1 MKRRREEATTMV
13 SLVIVVVVV
22 VGGDDSGGDDRTTG
36 NSGTTTGVRKGRED
50 VRPDRGTISVPRL
63 PTRRRRPV
71 YLEGDDFRV
80 AERPAA
86 ERRHRPL

>member
-1 MKRRREEATTMV
+1 MKRRTEEATTMV
-13 SLVIVVVVV
+13 SIGDK
-22 VGGDDSGGDDRTTG
+22 GGDDSGGNRITG
-36 NSGTTTGVRKGRED
+36 NSGTTGAGGLKD

-63 PTRRRRPV
+63 PRRRRPV

-80 AERPAA
+80 AQRPAA